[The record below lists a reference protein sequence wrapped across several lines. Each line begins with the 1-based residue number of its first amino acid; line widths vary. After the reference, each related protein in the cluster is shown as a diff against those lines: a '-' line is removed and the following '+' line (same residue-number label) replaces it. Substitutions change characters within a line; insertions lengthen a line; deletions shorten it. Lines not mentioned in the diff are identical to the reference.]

1 MEQHTTAAA
10 RPERTA
16 ASRLAVGVVSAGRV
30 GSIVGAALQRAG
42 HRIVAASAVSDAS
55 LSRAARHFPDAEI
68 LRPHD
73 VAASAELLVIAVP
86 DDAIAPL
93 AAALPLRPGQIVV
106 HTSGA
111 HGAEILRPAHD
122 AGALTAA
129 LAPAM
134 TFTGRPEDLDRLDGV
149 SWAVTGEADARY
161 VGEAL
166 VIEMGGEPEHIDEAD
181 RARYHAA
188 LVHSANHLVTLVN
201 DAADQLRDMGVAAP
215 ERLLSPLASAALDN
229 ALRHGDAGLT
239 GPVSRGDVGTVAG
252 HLRALTDADIAAAY
266 RAMARRTAER
276 AQGAGR
282 LGPGDAA
289 RLLDALS
296 HAGTGP
302 DRPDLSRPEEETS
315 E

>member
-1 MEQHTTAAA
+1 MMDLPNAGSTRRAPTGAN
-10 RPERTA
+10 A

-42 HRIVAASAVSDAS
+42 HRIVAATAVSDAS
-55 LSRAARHFPDAEI
+55 LARAALHFPDAEI
-68 LRPHD
+68 LPPHD

-93 AAALPLRPGQIVV
+93 VAALPIRPGQIVV

-111 HGAEILRPAHD
+111 HGTAAIAPAHG
-122 AGALTAA
+122 AGALTIA

-134 TFTGRPEDLDRLDGV
+134 TFTGRPEDLDRIEGV
-149 SWAVTGEADARY
+149 SWAVTAEADARY
-161 VGEAL
+161 IGEAL
-166 VIEMGGEPEHIDEAD
+166 VLEMGGEPEHVDEKD

-188 LVHSANHLVTLVN
+188 LVYAANHLVTLVN
-201 DAADQLRDMGVAAP
+201 DAVDQLREIGVASP

-239 GPVSRGDVGTVAG
+239 GPVSRGDAGTVSRHLDALAG
-252 HLRALTDADIAAAY
+252 TDIAETY

-276 AQGAGR
+276 ALDSGR
-282 LGPGDAA
+282 LGPGDAEG
-289 RLLDALS
+289 LLEVLAHPKEGS
-296 HAGTGP
+296 
-302 DRPDLSRPEEETS
+302 S

>member
-1 MEQHTTAAA
+1 MDLSGA
-10 RPERTA
+10 RQGPGNA

-42 HRIVAASAVSDAS
+42 HRVVAASAVSDAS
-55 LSRAARHFPDAEI
+55 KARASRHFPGAEI
-68 LRPHD
+68 LPPPD

-93 AAALPLRPGQIVV
+93 AESLPIRPGQIVV

-111 HGAEILRPAHD
+111 HGTAALAPAHG
-122 AGALTAA
+122 AGALTIA

-166 VIEMGGEPEHIDEAD
+166 VLEMGGEPEHVDEAD

-188 LVHSANHLVTLVN
+188 LVYAANHLTTLVN
-201 DAADQLRDMGVAAP
+201 DAVDQLRDIGVAAP
-215 ERLLSPLASAALDN
+215 ERLLSPLVSASLDN

-239 GPVSRGDVGTVAG
+239 GPVSRGDAGTVSRHLEALAG
-252 HLRALTDADIAAAY
+252 TGIADAY
-266 RAMARRTAER
+266 RALARRTAER
-276 AQGAGR
+276 ALDSGR
-282 LGPGDAA
+282 LGPGDAEG
-289 RLLDALS
+289 LLDALA
-296 HAGTGP
+296 HP
-302 DRPDLSRPEEETS
+302 KEETT

>member
-1 MEQHTTAAA
+1 MEQHSAAST

-30 GSIVGAALQRAG
+30 GSTVGAALQRAG
-42 HRIVAASAVSDAS
+42 HRIVAATAVSEA
-55 LSRAARHFPDAEI
+55 SRARAERCFPDAEI
-68 LRPHD
+68 LPPPD

-93 AAALPLRPGQIVV
+93 AAALPFRPGQIVV

-111 HGAEILRPAHD
+111 NGVGVLAPARE

-134 TFTGRPEDLDRLDGV
+134 TFTGRPEDLERLDGI
-149 SWAVTGEADARY
+149 SWAVTGEAEAGY

-166 VIEMGGEPEHIDEAD
+166 VVEMGGEPERIGEAD

-188 LVHSANHLVTLVN
+188 LVYTANHLITLVN
-201 DAADQLRDMGVAAP
+201 DTVDQLRDMGVAAP
-215 ERLLSPLASAALDN
+215 ERLLSPLASASLDN

-239 GPVSRGDVGTVAG
+239 GPVSRGDAGTVAG
-252 HLRALTDADIAAAY
+252 HLRALAGTDIADAY

-276 AQGAGR
+276 ALDSGR
-282 LGPGDAA
+282 LKAADAEG
-289 RLLDALS
+289 LLDVLS
-296 HAGTGP
+296 DP
-302 DRPDLSRPEEETS
+302 RPAHPEEENP